1 VRRYLFPSIV
11 LAGVVAIVTAD
22 VARARP
28 YESFTLEQHDRIIAE
43 APGCYANCTVT
54 GNRRICAV
62 KEFDC
67 KVVCSTIPECK
78 PDGLRPIQ
86 VCAVV
91 KERQ

>member
-1 VRRYLFPSIV
+1 MRRHLFPALVAAGV
-11 LAGVVAIVTAD
+11 LAVVGAD

-28 YESFTLEQHDRIIAE
+28 YETFTLEQHDRLVAE
-43 APGCYANCTVT
+43 APGCYSSCTVS
-54 GNRRICAV
+54 GSRRICTV

-67 KVVCSTIPECK
+67 KVLCSTIPECK
-78 PDGLRPIQ
+78 PDGVHPIQ

>member
-1 VRRYLFPSIV
+1 MRSYLVAGI
-11 LAGVVAIVTAD
+11 LAAGVLVVVGAD

-28 YESFTLEQHDRIIAE
+28 YESFTLEQHDRLIAE
-43 APGCYANCTVT
+43 APGCYSSCAAS
-54 GNRRICAV
+54 GNRRICTV

-78 PDGLRPIQ
+78 PDGLHPIQ

>member
-1 VRRYLFPSIV
+1 MRSYLVAGI
-11 LAGVVAIVTAD
+11 LAAGVLVVVGAD

-28 YESFTLEQHDRIIAE
+28 YESFTLEQHDRIVAE
-43 APGCYANCTVT
+43 APGCYASCTVA
-54 GNRRICAV
+54 GNRRTCTV

-78 PDGLRPIQ
+78 PDGLHPIQ

-91 KERQ
+91 RERQ